1 MCDQFTRNSRGY
13 HQEPRAMLIILIGTV
28 CSELEGKIFLTQL
41 LHFLNSFFYVLVGAL
56 LFSFMCLAGTSVFAV
71 GLYFKGGAAMFPL
84 FLLGR
89 IMFG

>member
-1 MCDQFTRNSRGY
+1 MNWKVKYFSLNCAF
-13 HQEPRAMLIILIGTV
+13 
-28 CSELEGKIFLTQL
+28 SEL
-41 LHFLNSFFYVLVGAL
+41 FFFFNVLVGAL

>member
-1 MCDQFTRNSRGY
+1 MKWKVKYFSLNY
-13 HQEPRAMLIILIGTV
+13 AF
-28 CSELEGKIFLTQL
+28 SEV
-41 LHFLNSFFYVLVGAL
+41 FFFVLVGAL